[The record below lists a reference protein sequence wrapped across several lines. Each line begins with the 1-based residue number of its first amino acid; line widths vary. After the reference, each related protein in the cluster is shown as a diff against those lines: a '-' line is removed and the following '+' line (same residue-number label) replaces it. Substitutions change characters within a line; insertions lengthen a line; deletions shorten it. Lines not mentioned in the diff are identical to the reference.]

1 VHTVVEDIGTAIR
14 GFLNEIA
21 GFPVT
26 NKDVPLWMDD
36 YISRAV
42 QLKRTRN
49 YHDAVEIYMQLV
61 RTSRTVYAA
70 LMISLYKTVASAGYL
85 AEGLRVLEIGKH
97 IYDSDPLEP
106 AAMYGM
112 PSNYDFHLHSLFQ
125 SVRSRSEL
133 TAYLKSISGNF
144 QYQLERD
151 YVVMVTELVDCLE
164 LRSCVKH

>member
-1 VHTVVEDIGTAIR
+1 
-14 GFLNEIA
+14 
-21 GFPVT
+21 
-26 NKDVPLWMDD
+26 
-36 YISRAV
+36 
-42 QLKRTRN
+42 
-49 YHDAVEIYMQLV
+49 
-61 RTSRTVYAA
+61 
-70 LMISLYKTVASAGYL
+70 
-85 AEGLRVLEIGKH
+85 
-97 IYDSDPLEP
+97 
-106 AAMYGM
+106 MYGM